1 MSNNTEDPSSAPE
14 PGRWYNIT
22 LGSSFKDNHNSDH
35 PPKFCTFRYDFKPAS
50 IDTSQPG
57 SLHKSKDNR
66 ITVEFQ
72 NNQHGKPKAVFEGV
86 SEEYKDND
94 AVLFFDS
101 ETFRLEQLHRAVK
114 RLRHVRL
121 PGDPAAGA
129 ASTMS
134 TLVVPAVESH
144 SPHVG
149 TGLKIQPPNTGIIH
163 ETVQV
168 EQVNIG
174 NSTSLD
180 AEPEIEKDVEHS
192 SYLPYLSMSPA
203 DPKKLESKE
212 HVDIVNDND
221 DTSETAKRGSASEK
235 EFHNGL
241 NIDINLPVDIDDE
254 IADVDVS
261 DGEADKGPNAAEA
274 LRAQVNAEGRKQQ
287 SSSSSSSSE
296 SESSDT
302 GSGSASG
309 SGSGSVSSSS
319 DSESSYGGSVN
330 SI

>member
-1 MSNNTEDPSSAPE
+1 MSNNNEDTSSAPD

-22 LGSSFKDNHNSDH
+22 LGSSFKDNHHSDQS
-35 PPKFCTFRYDFKPAS
+35 PKFCTFRYEFKPAS
-50 IDTSQPG
+50 IDSSQPG

-66 ITVEFQ
+66 VTVEFQ
-72 NNQHGKPKAVFEGV
+72 NNQHGKPKVVFEGV
-86 SEEYKDND
+86 GEDYKDND

-101 ETFRLEQLHRAVK
+101 ETFRLERLHRAVK

-129 ASTMS
+129 ASTIS
-134 TLVVPAVESH
+134 TLAVPAVESH
-144 SPHVG
+144 SPPVNKG
-149 TGLKIQPPNTGIIH
+149 SKIQPLNAGIVH

-168 EQVNIG
+168 EQFNTG
-174 NSTSLD
+174 NSTSLGG
-180 AEPEIEKDVEHS
+180 EPEIEKDVEHS
-192 SYLPYLSMSPA
+192 SHPPDPSKSPSEQ
-203 DPKKLESKE
+203 KKLESGE
-212 HVDIVNDND
+212 HFDIVDDNED
-221 DTSETAKRGSASEK
+221 GSEIAKTENASEK
-235 EFHNGL
+235 EFRTGL
-241 NIDINLPVDIDDE
+241 DIDINLPHPVDIDDE

-261 DGEADKGPNAAEA
+261 DDETQKGPNAAEA

-302 GSGSASG
+302 ASGSASE
-309 SGSGSVSSSS
+309 SVSVSSSS

>member
-1 MSNNTEDPSSAPE
+1 MSNNNEDPSSAPE

-22 LGSSFKDNHNSDH
+22 LGSSFKDNHHSDH
-35 PPKFCTFRYDFKPAS
+35 APKFCTFRYDFKPAS
-50 IDTSQPG
+50 IDSSQPG
-57 SLHKSKDNR
+57 SLHKTKDNR

-86 SEEYKDND
+86 SEEYKDSD

-101 ETFRLEQLHRAVK
+101 ETFRLERLHRAVK
-114 RLRHVRL
+114 RLRYVRL

-134 TLVVPAVESH
+134 TMVVPAVESH

-149 TGLKIQPPNTGIIH
+149 TGLKIQPPNAGIIH

-168 EQVNIG
+168 EQIDIG
-174 NSTSLD
+174 NSTSL
-180 AEPEIEKDVEHS
+180 EPEIEKDVEHS
-192 SYLPYLSMSPA
+192 SHLPYLSMSPA
-203 DPKKLESKE
+203 DPKKLESEE

-221 DTSETAKRGSASEK
+221 DTSEIAKRGSASEK
-235 EFHNGL
+235 EFRSGL

-261 DGEADKGPNAAEA
+261 DDEADKGPNAAEA

-302 GSGSASG
+302 GSGSG

-319 DSESSYGGSVN
+319 DSESSNCGSVN